1 MGNGITH
8 WLDYPIHDLVLLVQT
23 AVLRDLLASD
33 RLTRLKDLELK
44 SEPGK
49 SLTLPELFDTLQSG
63 IWSEVLQPQ
72 GKLQISSLRRGLQ
85 PTFRTLDCH
94 KR

>member
-33 RLTRLKDLELK
+33 RLTRIKDLELNN
-44 SEPGK
+44 
-49 SLTLPELFDTLQSG
+49 Q
-63 IWSEVLQPQ
+63 
-72 GKLQISSLRRGLQ
+72 LRRVNSEDEYTQAFLLE
-85 PTFRTLDCH
+85 TRDRIEKTLNAPLVGN
-94 KR
+94 

>member
-44 SEPGK
+44 SEPGFFVVHFEFW
-49 SLTLPELFDTLQSG
+49 LTKNMKTNF
-63 IWSEVLQPQ
+63 
-72 GKLQISSLRRGLQ
+72 
-85 PTFRTLDCH
+85 F
-94 KR
+94 